1 MALPNILAYLRDLAV
16 AEAKR
21 HGHDEVQPR
30 HLASAVMKANP
41 DVMTGRF
48 GPGVEAAVQEA
59 LRPPGNSI
67 ATPAPTD
74 ETTRLLEE
82 AAADKEPVDTL
93 VAALGEALGLEPTD
107 RDSESGSGGMLAA
120 DSETA
125 VDTGGPAPEIDE
137 EESEKA
143 AENVEELLARLDSLV
158 GLGQAKSQ
166 IAEMIQ
172 RKRLATERRKHGLPE
187 LDEPS
192 HLVFVGNPGTGKTTV
207 ARLIGKLYAALGVV
221 SEGSV
226 VEATRVDL
234 VGGYVGHTAI
244 KTQEVV
250 NRALGGILFID
261 EAYALSR
268 FEGTNDFG
276 VEALDTLVSMMED
289 HRDDLAVIVAGYPAE
304 MEQFLNANPGLRSR
318 FSRVIPFSDFE
329 VDELM
334 RIFEMF
340 CEENQLEATDA
351 LKARVRRYVKT
362 VPRSKGY
369 GNARMMRN
377 LFQHV
382 IGQQALRL
390 AEDDDLTVEELRTLE
405 EEDFALEDR
414 KGGDDEYRPGVYL

>member
-1 MALPNILAYLRDLAV
+1 MALPNVLAYLRDLAV

-21 HGHDEVQPR
+21 NGHEQVEPR

-41 DVMTGRF
+41 DVMETRF
-48 GPGVEAAVQEA
+48 GPDVGDSIAAA
-59 LRPPGNSI
+59 LRPAGKSI
-67 ATPAPTD
+67 ATPEPTD
-74 ETTRLLEE
+74 QTTRMLDE
-82 AAADKEPVDTL
+82 AGAQKEPVDAL
-93 VAALGEALGLEPTD
+93 VGALGEAMGLEPVD
-107 RDSESGSGGMLAA
+107 HPKEPGDGGMLTA
-120 DSETA
+120 DSETE
-125 VDTGGPAPEIDE
+125 VDSSGP
-137 EESEKA
+137 SEDDAA
-143 AENVEELLARLDSLV
+143 AEDGHEVEAIEDLLARLDSLV
-158 GLGQAKSQ
+158 GLGKAKGQ

-289 HRDDLAVIVAGYPAE
+289 HREDLAVIVAGYPQE
-304 MEQFLNANPGLRSR
+304 MNQFLNANPGLRSR

-334 RIFEMF
+334 QIFDMF
-340 CEENQLEATDA
+340 CLENQLEATDA
-351 LKARVRRYVKT
+351 LKERVRRYVEK
-362 VPRSKGY
+362 VPKSKGY

-377 LFQHV
+377 IFQHI

-390 AEDDDLTVEELRTLE
+390 AEDEDLTVEELRTLE
-405 EEDFALEDR
+405 EEDFALETPE
-414 KGGDDEYRPGVYL
+414 GDDEYRPGVYL

>member
-1 MALPNILAYLRDLAV
+1 MALPNVLAYLRDLAV

-21 HGHDEVQPR
+21 HGHGEVEPR
-30 HLASAVMKANP
+30 HLAAAVLRANP
-41 DVMTGRF
+41 DVLVEHF
-48 GPGVEAAVQEA
+48 GDDAGDAVEKA
-59 LRPPGNSI
+59 LRPRGTAI
-67 ATPAPTD
+67 ATPDLTG
-74 ETTRLLEE
+74 ESTSLLEK
-82 AAADKEPVDTL
+82 AGAGPDPVDTL
-93 VAALGEALGLEPTD
+93 VDALGPLLGMEPVERPD
-107 RDSESGSGGMLAA
+107 KVDGGMLTA
-120 DSETA
+120 ETA
-125 VDTGGPAPEIDE
+125 EEAAAGIERDE
-137 EESEKA
+137 EEGEEGESP
-143 AENVEELLARLDSLV
+143 AEGVEALLAELDGLV
-158 GLGQAKSQ
+158 GLGQAKAQ

-172 RKRLATERRKHGLPE
+172 RKRLATERRRFGLPE

-207 ARLIGKLYAALGVV
+207 ARLIGRLYAALGVV
-221 SEGSV
+221 SRGSV

-250 NRALGGILFID
+250 QKALGGILFID
-261 EAYALSR
+261 EAYALAR

-304 MEQFLNANPGLRSR
+304 MQKFLDANPGLRSR
-318 FSRVIPFSDFE
+318 FARVVPFSDFG

-334 RIFEMF
+334 RIFDIF
-340 CEENQLEATDA
+340 CEQNQLMATDG
-351 LKARVRRYVKT
+351 LRRRVEKYVKA

-377 LFQHV
+377 IFQHI

-390 AEDDDLTVEELRTLE
+390 AEDEDLTVEELRTLE
-405 EEDFALEDR
+405 EGDFALEDP
-414 KGGDDEYRPGVYL
+414 KEGEEYRPGVYL